1 MDMIVKNTK
10 AHGVHVRSVDIWK
23 GLGYTEHRSLTKLI
37 SDNAIDFEEFGVLRF
52 ENAKPKAGSK
62 GGRPEKGYIISEQQF
77 TFLIT
82 LVRSSE
88 IANKLKKRLVKE
100 FFRMREQLQE
110 LGQYAKVRSDG
121 KAYRKKETDVV
132 KQFIEMAK
140 AQGASDGI
148 KHLYSTLTTMEN
160 KALFVLEQS
169 YPNIRDVLNVGQL
182 MQVCVADQIVE
193 RVYAEAVE
201 SNMHYNDAYKL
212 AKERVTAYADVVGKS
227 PIMMIENI

>member
-37 SDNAIDFEEFGVLRF
+37 SDNSIDFEEFGVLRF

-88 IANKLKKRLVKE
+88 VANQLKKRLVKE

-121 KAYRKKETDVV
+121 KAYRKKETDVI
-132 KQFIEMAK
+132 KQFVEMAK

-148 KHLYSTLTTMEN
+148 SNLYSTLTSMEN
-160 KALFVLEQS
+160 KALFVLEQN
-169 YPNIRDVLNVGQL
+169 YPNIRDVLNTGQL

-193 RVYAEAVE
+193 RVYAEAIE
-201 SNMHYNDAYKL
+201 TNMHYKDAYKL
-212 AKERVTAYADVVGKS
+212 AKERVNAYAAVVGKS
-227 PIMMIENI
+227 PILMLEC

>member
-23 GLGYTEHRSLTKLI
+23 GLGYSEHRVIKNLINTNKL
-37 SDNAIDFEEFGVLRF
+37 DFEEFGVLHE
-52 ENAKPKAGSK
+52 ENAKPKTGTK
-62 GGRPEKGYIISEQQF
+62 GGRPEKAFLLNEQQF
-77 TFLIT
+77 TLLIT
-82 LVRSSE
+82 LVGNTEES
-88 IANKLKKRLVKE
+88 KTFKKRLVKE

-121 KAYRKKETDVV
+121 KAYRKKETDVI

-227 PIMMIENI
+227 PIMMIENM